1 MISAFKAEYTAE
13 YPQIFCFWDDGRDR
27 YSGPML
33 QAFFLVLFLRV
44 HWVFVA
50 ACRFSL
56 AVVSRGYSPV
66 AGLGLPIVMASPVA
80 EQGLKSTGSV
90 VVGARAQLLGGMW
103 DLPGPGS
110 NPVTNISK
118 NTAITQDAGVSRM
131 EGVLCLL
138 SGALMSEDGCD
149 LSPTRKKSGTAR

>member
-1 MISAFKAEYTAE
+1 MMEGTDTLDLCYKHS
-13 YPQIFCFWDDGRDR
+13 
-27 YSGPML
+27 
-33 QAFFLVLFLRV
+33 FFLILVLGV

-56 AVVSRGYSPV
+56 VVVSRGYSLAAV
-66 AGLGLPIVMASPVA
+66 LGLLIAVASPVA
-80 EQGLKSTGSV
+80 EQGLESTGSV

-103 DLPGPGS
+103 DLPGPGL

-131 EGVLCLL
+131 EGVLSVC
-138 SGALMSEDGCD
+138 
-149 LSPTRKKSGTAR
+149 